1 MLSQCRLPARG
12 CWGGVGCVEGE
23 GVRGKPTI
31 SQSVLYSLGGARGG
45 GNQGVFFLLRRYF
58 ILLWQVWFCL
68 SMCLPLGIQR

>member
-31 SQSVLYSLGGARGG
+31 SFQP
-45 GNQGVFFLLRRYF
+45 GNLDLFD
-58 ILLWQVWFCL
+58 
-68 SMCLPLGIQR
+68 